1 MSQHLK
7 DITIFG
13 AEERN
18 GAEPEHAVY
27 GASSMAIWSS
37 CPGMFNLLRR
47 AQKSG
52 AVSTADRGSRYAA
65 EGTAAHDEGER
76 LLTNAIK
83 SNAGRLF
90 RDQADAASYVYS
102 PDDCDDPAEFAR
114 AVGIYVH
121 ACLHAV
127 ETAPPKAARPSMIG
141 VELRV
146 ELNELYEM
154 EDWQLPEDKPA
165 DWLAKNAPLF
175 GTADFVFAKGG
186 ILYVVDYK
194 HGAGV
199 PVAPDSPQLR
209 YYALGA
215 YLRLKRE
222 QPEEAAGIHT
232 VQTVVVQPRAPGDD
246 PDGIKTAIWSMSE
259 LRAFGSE
266 LVGHV
271 LATFE
276 DDAPLNPG
284 KHCQF
289 CKAAV
294 APCPGLAK
302 RARDMA
308 KQHFGVIDGTD
319 QINLDTPPDASG
331 LEPETLALYLSELPV
346 LKDFIRKV
354 EAAVTSRLGRG
365 ETVPGWKPVRGR
377 SHRRWR
383 DEEAV
388 LADIETAV
396 PDAADRAA
404 PRKPLT
410 VAQMEKLAKQDRQID
425 ALLNNALQAHIEKPE
440 GKITY
445 APEDDPR
452 PAVTS
457 AQASFSPLEDDGEEG

>member
-1 MSQHLK
+1 MNYPLN

-52 AVSTADRGSRYAA
+52 AVSTADHGSRYAA

-76 LLTNAIK
+76 LLTDAIK
-83 SNAGRLF
+83 RNFSYGSPEG
-90 RDQADAASYVYS
+90 AAQHVQ
-102 PDDCDDPAEFAR
+102 PPEDCDDPAEFKR
-114 AVGIYVH
+114 AVGTYVH
-121 ACLHAV
+121 ACLSAA
-127 ETAPPKAARPSMIG
+127 ETAPPSTRTPFFVG

-146 ELNELYEM
+146 ELNGLYEM

-165 DWLAKNAPLF
+165 DWLAEHAPLF
-175 GTADFVFAKGG
+175 GTADFVLAKSG

-194 HGAGV
+194 HGSGV
-199 PVAPDSPQLR
+199 PVSPDSPQLR

-215 YLRLKRE
+215 YLRLRRE
-222 QPEEAAGIHT
+222 KPEAAEGIHT
-232 VQTVVVQPRAPGDD
+232 VETVVVQPRAPGDA
-246 PDGIKTAIWSMSE
+246 PEGIKRATWSMSE

-266 LVGHV
+266 LVGNV

-289 CKAAV
+289 CRAAA

-302 RARDMA
+302 RARDLA

-319 QINLDTPPDASG
+319 QINTDTSLDLTG
-331 LEPETLALYLSELPV
+331 LEPETLAQYLSELPV

-354 EAAVTSRLGRG
+354 EVAATSRLGRG
-365 ETVPGWKPVRGR
+365 EAVPGWKPVRGR
-377 SHRRWR
+377 AHRRWR

-388 LADIETAV
+388 LKDIETAV
-396 PDAADRAA
+396 PNAADKAA

-410 VAQMEKLAKQDRQID
+410 VAQMEKLAKQDGQID
-425 ALLNNALQAHIEKPE
+425 ALMNNALQAHIEKPE

-445 APEDDPR
+445 APEDDAR

-457 AQASFSPLEDDGEEG
+457 AQASFSPLDTEGAEG